1 VRLRAL
7 ALALVLAAPGCATTG
22 EGDPR
27 DPLET
32 MNRGVLAFNDAADAA
47 LLTPAARAYRAVLPE
62 GLRGMVRNF
71 FTNLDDVWIGANNL
85 LQGKPAEA
93 ASDGLRFLFNS
104 TLGFFG
110 LIDLASEVGLEK
122 HNEDLGQTLGR
133 WGVGGGP
140 YLMLPL
146 LGPSTTRDT
155 AALPVDWLA
164 DPVLTARPIALRN
177 SLTAVRFVARREELL
192 DTTRTLEEAALD
204 RYVFLRE
211 SYLQRRRS
219 LVYDGRPPRER
230 PPAE

>member
-1 VRLRAL
+1 MAL
-7 ALALVLAAPGCATTG
+7 AFAVSGCATTG
-22 EGDPR
+22 GDPR

-32 MNRGVLAFNDAADAA
+32 VNRGVLAFNDAADA
-47 LLTPAARAYRAVLPE
+47 V
-62 GLRGMVRNF
+62 N
-71 FTNLDDVWIGANNL
+71 DW
-85 LQGKPAEA
+85 
-93 ASDGLRFLFNS
+93 LRFAFNT

-110 LIDLASEVGLEK
+110 VADVASEAGLEK
-122 HNEDLGQTLGR
+122 HNEDLGQTLAH
-133 WGVGGGP
+133 WGVGDGP

-192 DTTRTLEEAALD
+192 DATRALEEAALD

-211 SYLQRRRS
+211 SYLQRRRN
-219 LVYDGRPPRER
+219 LVYDGQPPRER
-230 PPAE
+230 PPAD

>member
-1 VRLRAL
+1 MRCPAVVL
-7 ALALVLAAPGCATTG
+7 ALLLGGCATTH
-22 EGDPR
+22 GDPR

-122 HNEDLGQTLGR
+122 HNEDLGQTLAR
-133 WGVGGGP
+133 WGVGEGP

-211 SYLQRRRS
+211 SYLQRRKS

>member
-1 VRLRAL
+1 MAL
-7 ALALVLAAPGCATTG
+7 AFAVSGCATTG
-22 EGDPR
+22 GDPR

-32 MNRGVLAFNDAADAA
+32 VNRGVLAFNDAADAA
-47 LLTPAARAYRAVLPE
+47 LLEPAARAYRAVLPE
-62 GLRGMVRNF
+62 ALRGVVRNF
-71 FTNLDDVWIGANNL
+71 FTNLDDLWIGANNL
-85 LQGKPAEA
+85 LQGKPADA
-93 ASDGLRFLFNS
+93 VNDWLRFAFNT

-110 LIDLASEVGLEK
+110 VADVASEAGLEK
-122 HNEDLGQTLGR
+122 HNEDLGQTLAH
-133 WGVGGGP
+133 WGVGDGP

-192 DTTRTLEEAALD
+192 DATRALEEAALD

-211 SYLQRRRS
+211 SYLQRRRN
-219 LVYDGRPPRER
+219 LVYDGQPPRER
-230 PPAE
+230 PPAD

>member
-1 VRLRAL
+1 MAL
-7 ALALVLAAPGCATTG
+7 ALAASGCATSG
-22 EGDPR
+22 GDPR

-32 MNRGVLAFNDAADAA
+32 VNRGVLAFNDAADAV

-62 GLRGMVRNF
+62 GLRGAVRNV
-71 FTNLDDVWIGANNL
+71 FTNLDDLWIGANNL
-85 LQGKPAEA
+85 LQGKPTDAI
-93 ASDGLRFLFNS
+93 SDWLRFVFNT
-104 TLGFFG
+104 TLGFVG
-110 LIDLASEVGLEK
+110 VIDVASEAGLEK
-122 HNEDLGQTLGR
+122 HNEDLGQTLAR
-133 WGVGGGP
+133 WGVGDGP

-177 SLTAVRFVARREELL
+177 SLTAVRFVARREQLL

>member
-1 VRLRAL
+1 MAL
-7 ALALVLAAPGCATTG
+7 AFAVSGCATTS
-22 EGDPR
+22 GDPR

-32 MNRGVLAFNDAADAA
+32 VNRGVLAFNDAADAA
-47 LLTPAARAYRAVLPE
+47 LLEPAARAYRAVLPE
-62 GLRGMVRNF
+62 ALRGVVRNF
-71 FTNLDDVWIGANNL
+71 FTNLDDLWIGANNL
-85 LQGKPAEA
+85 LQGKPADA
-93 ASDGLRFLFNS
+93 VNDWLRFAFNT

-110 LIDLASEVGLEK
+110 VADVASEAGLEK
-122 HNEDLGQTLGR
+122 HNEDLGQTLAH
-133 WGVGGGP
+133 WGVGDGP

-192 DTTRTLEEAALD
+192 DATRALEEAALD

-211 SYLQRRRS
+211 SYLQRRRN
-219 LVYDGRPPRER
+219 LVYDGQPPRER
-230 PPAE
+230 PPAD